1 MANLL
6 SEKEEKDKYENNAA
20 NQDKFIDEILSP
32 FYYTLMINNDESLN
46 TALLNTMENKI
57 AKLKRVNNS
66 NINNEIPNF
75 DDHQLNR
82 GINNYYNSHDKN
94 NNDYNIKVNSD
105 NNSIIRH
112 MDGSQKNNFI
122 NSNNQRV
129 QNIENKELSLFSNI
143 NYLNKLTFNDEKIVA
158 DTNEKNE

>member
-6 SEKEEKDKYENNAA
+6 SEKEEKDIYENKASNP
-20 NQDKFIDEILSP
+20 DKFIDEILSP
-32 FYYTLMINNDESLN
+32 FYYTLMINKDESLN
-46 TALLNTMENKI
+46 TALINTMENKI
-57 AKLKRVNNS
+57 AKLKRVNTS
-66 NINNEIPNF
+66 NINNEILNF

-112 MDGSQKNNFI
+112 MDESKKNNFI

-129 QNIENKELSLFSNI
+129 QNIENK
-143 NYLNKLTFNDEKIVA
+143 
-158 DTNEKNE
+158 